1 MAFYIYLDFRRQDFL
16 SQIIS
21 KNLILRDF
29 SLQFLFPT
37 NWSHLFQSGGGG
49 KYNDKNIFDDSY

>member
-29 SLQFLFPT
+29 LLQFLLTT

-49 KYNDKNIFDDSY
+49 TYTDKNIFDDSY